1 MGSSHELPA
10 RANLE
15 HLRNEAK
22 QRLRELR
29 ASDAVARLSDAQLLV
44 AREYGF
50 PSWRR
55 LKAAVD
61 DRERDR
67 VFAAARDGDLHAVRR
82 ALERG
87 FNPGAS
93 DANGRSLLQLA
104 KSLGHTELELLMRE
118 YQERDARSDEEK
130 QTVKGIQDAAAEGRA
145 DELRRLLDS
154 HPHLLDARGVD
165 FNKQTALHKA
175 VWKNRS
181 ECVRIL
187 LIRSACSAGRRAWAR
202 CARTL
207 PTTS

>member
-22 QRLRELR
+22 QLLRELR
-29 ASDAVARLSDAQLLV
+29 ASDAVARLSDAQLIV

-93 DANGRSLLQLA
+93 DANDRSLHQLA
-104 KSLGHTELELLMRE
+104 KSLGHTELETMTS
-118 YQERDARSDEEK
+118 RSGCWRRTRRGSVP
-130 QTVKGIQDAAAEGRA
+130 TVGTR
-145 DELRRLLDS
+145 LRCICWS
-154 HPHLLDARGVD
+154 
-165 FNKQTALHKA
+165 
-175 VWKNRS
+175 RS
-181 ECVRIL
+181 ETL
-187 LIRSACSAGRRAWAR
+187 TACGGSSSMAS
-202 CARTL
+202 T
-207 PTTS
+207 

>member
-29 ASDAVARLSDAQLLV
+29 ASDAVARLSDAQLIV

-87 FNPGAS
+87 FNPAP
-93 DANGRSLLQLA
+93 ATRTA
-104 KSLGHTELELLMRE
+104 
-118 YQERDARSDEEK
+118 ARFTSSPRVLV
-130 QTVKGIQDAAAEGRA
+130 TPSS
-145 DELRRLLDS
+145 RL
-154 HPHLLDARGVD
+154 
-165 FNKQTALHKA
+165 
-175 VWKNRS
+175 
-181 ECVRIL
+181 
-187 LIRSACSAGRRAWAR
+187 
-202 CARTL
+202 
-207 PTTS
+207 